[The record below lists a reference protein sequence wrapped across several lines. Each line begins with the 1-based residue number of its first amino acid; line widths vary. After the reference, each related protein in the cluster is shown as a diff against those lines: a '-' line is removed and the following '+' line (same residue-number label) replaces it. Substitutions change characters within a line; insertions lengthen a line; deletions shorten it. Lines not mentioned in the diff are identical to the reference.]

1 MRTMKRVAAVAL
13 SVVVLMTS
21 GVSAKAAVTDVQPA
35 KSKEEAVEKWTN
47 KIVPSGQWDTLSDIK
62 VVGNYIYAADD
73 SQHRVVKLDKKTGN
87 IVKEHKYSNE
97 EYTQYSASYIGYGDG
112 KVYVEYN
119 GRIEAFDETT
129 LEPVWIS
136 EELSHEET
144 NSETGKTTTVDDT
157 IASRLFYDDGH
168 LYFGTGKNS
177 GSGKYY
183 VIDTKSEKK
192 EDATKTEEIKNVKE
206 IIS

>member
-1 MRTMKRVAAVAL
+1 M
-13 SVVVLMTS
+13 
-21 GVSAKAAVTDVQPA
+21 
-35 KSKEEAVEKWTN
+35 
-47 KIVPSGQWDTLSDIK
+47 
-62 VVGNYIYAADD
+62 
-73 SQHRVVKLDKKTGN
+73 
-87 IVKEHKYSNE
+87 KEHKYSNE

-206 IIS
+206 IISSEGSFYLKNAVKVGQYIITSDNQGTISSIDTKIMIK